1 MISIV
6 CRLTPI
12 FGFRTI
18 TSVLQIDSGGCLGPA
33 CRELCPTIRPDCRGP
48 PTFSGLRPFPRAA
61 SQYRVNDAAGR
72 YATDPRELAGDFLP
86 AIPAPDPTVAAG
98 TYGFGAQHQVVL
110 DLKADAYP
118 VCRLLNRSTGFS
130 YAAVPDGK
138 PANSRDG
145 CWKAGDGY
153 RFEYLP

>member
-1 MISIV
+1 MPRLPTRHAAPLAIALAWATVTAADDAGVAAPARTPPDVARAIV
-6 CRLTPI
+6 A
-12 FGFRTI
+12 
-18 TSVLQIDSGGCLGPA
+18 DA
-33 CRELCPTIRPDCRGP
+33 
-48 PTFSGLRPFPRAA
+48 RALA
-61 SQYRVNDAAGR
+61 AANQRYFDAAGR